1 MSTQPL
7 NEQNLVDGVVA
18 VRPMGEESRPASSA
32 AVTRTVSDAHSLAL
46 PQRRHQR
53 GRDAFPMQ
61 LTHASGP
68 RGENGSTA
76 PDGRQETEER

>member
-7 NEQNLVDGVVA
+7 NEKNSVDGVVA
-18 VRPMGEESRPASSA
+18 VRPVGEESRPASSA
-32 AVTRTVSDAHSLAL
+32 AVTRTVSDAHPLELS
-46 PQRRHQR
+46 QRRHQR

-61 LTHASGP
+61 LTHSKWP

-76 PDGRQETEER
+76 PDGRQETGER